1 MKFTFPLLFLF
12 HVINI
17 ICKIDTYY
25 ICKFREIQNMQKLL
39 QKENKIILFKE
50 YRNIGRDL
58 HFEQNINIEKM
69 KNLIIFWKRKFRN

>member
-1 MKFTFPLLFLF
+1 
-12 HVINI
+12 
-17 ICKIDTYY
+17 
-25 ICKFREIQNMQKLL
+25 MQKLL